1 MTIITINTKTEQLE
15 LAVREI
21 HMNADVINDVLYSG
35 ESIALWLP
43 QTELEPLHRE
53 IMILHRHYPA
63 LFPIA
68 LVHSKLKA
76 NIEFQNLVTELQI
89 KPQVVHYIVS
99 ISDSMSIES
108 LDISN
113 LEIQD
118 TSTPIFKASTF
129 KAAPSFKD
137 GLRSLLA
144 PKWHR

>member
-1 MTIITINTKTEQLE
+1 MTTIVINPETKPLN
-15 LAVREI
+15 LAVCEI

-35 ESIALWLP
+35 EPIALWLP
-43 QTELEPLHRE
+43 QTKLQPLHRE
-53 IMILHRHYPA
+53 IMILHSHYPA
-63 LFPIA
+63 LFPIV
-68 LVHSKLKA
+68 LVHSNLKA

-89 KPQVVHYIVS
+89 EPQVVHYIVS
-99 ISDSMSIES
+99 IPDSMSIES

-118 TSTPIFKASTF
+118 TSAPIFKAPAF
-129 KAAPSFKD
+129 KETPSFKD

>member
-1 MTIITINTKTEQLE
+1 MITINTKAEQLE

-21 HMNADVINDVLYSG
+21 HINTDVMNDVLYSG
-35 ESIALWLP
+35 EPTALWLP
-43 QTELEPLHRE
+43 QTELDPLHRE
-53 IMILHRHYPA
+53 IMILHRHYPV
-63 LFPIA
+63 LFPII
-68 LVHSKLKA
+68 LVHSNLKA
-76 NIEFQNLVTELQI
+76 NVEFQNLVAELQI
-89 KPQVVHYIVS
+89 EPQVVHYIVS
-99 ISDSMSIES
+99 IPDSISIES

-118 TSTPIFKASTF
+118 TSMPIFKASTF